1 MLLRLVFDLLMSS
14 SELIELTE
22 LTELT
27 ELIQNL
33 KKDVKTWNGFRVSFA
48 TELQNWDVSNPEEI
62 DQSKEILFPV
72 KDTSC
77 DTSAYDIRE
86 SIINKGLKTISNLES
101 LIKNTH
107 KTISTIQDYLGN
119 LI

>member
-1 MLLRLVFDLLMSS
+1 MSS
-14 SELIELTE
+14 PELVE

-27 ELIQNL
+27 ELIQSL
-33 KKDVKTWNGFRVSFA
+33 KKDGKTWNGLRVSFA

-62 DQSKEILFPV
+62 DQSKERLFPV

-86 SIINKGLKTISNLES
+86 SIINKGIKTINNLEL
-101 LIKNTH
+101 LIKNTQ
-107 KTISTIQDYLGN
+107 KTISTIQDYFGKLMW
-119 LI
+119 